1 MAKNM
6 QRWIVSSSGI
16 VLFGTRQLDVLAS
29 QSLCSLWD
37 SNPVSFATSK
47 TSPSEYK
54 IWFGN
59 LDQLVNSN
67 TDNYSFMYYNSK
79 FILRHIGTFS
89 LYTILSSL
97 LDSNCQ
103 LIPPSSSN
111 SDTNTIQLTDPSSSA
126 ITITNPTSRIESSPN
141 EQGTDHVD
149 KNRRIGEIVLG
160 LDIAPGEEPL
170 PEGWELA
177 RTASGRKFFIN
188 HNEHTTTW
196 DDPRVIRPN
205 NQITNGSLLTHEAQ
219 RHVMKDL
226 GPLPPGWEERVHSNG
241 RIFYI
246 NHMYFSVA
254 VRSVLIY
261 GGETSPLRVE
271 DTRKLL
277 VFDHRCLRN
286 IAG

>member
-1 MAKNM
+1 MRLFGGGVNYFH
-6 QRWIVSSSGI
+6 RI
-16 VLFGTRQLDVLAS
+16 VL
-29 QSLCSLWD
+29 
-37 SNPVSFATSK
+37 VSVITVHILS
-47 TSPSEYK
+47 
-54 IWFGN
+54 
-59 LDQLVNSN
+59 
-67 TDNYSFMYYNSK
+67 NYSVNLVELSIAIVCMTYNLLLLAWK
-79 FILRHIGTFS
+79 LRRME
-89 LYTILSSL
+89 L
-97 LDSNCQ
+97 LNSNCQ

-141 EQGTDHVD
+141 EQGIDHVD

-246 NHMYFSVA
+246 NHSK
-254 VRSVLIY
+254 LISNLKWFY
-261 GGETSPLRVE
+261 
-271 DTRKLL
+271 
-277 VFDHRCLRN
+277 
-286 IAG
+286 